1 MAEQAKLDS
10 LNDSL
15 PNSSFFSLSTTG
27 KIATHFIPKSAISL
41 ISSSKTSNP
50 TLEIPGIVET
60 DSYPLMSLIKMGW
73 IRSSLVNLLSAVMS
87 LRYLLDLNRLSLVD
101 GYFLSNIFNL

>member
-41 ISSSKTSNP
+41 ISSSKTS
-50 TLEIPGIVET
+50 TL
-60 DSYPLMSLIKMGW
+60 L
-73 IRSSLVNLLSAVMS
+73 
-87 LRYLLDLNRLSLVD
+87 
-101 GYFLSNIFNL
+101 